1 MIISDELI
9 KYLAE
14 LSKIELIYNGQ
25 TVMKDELNKLVEYM
39 RLIDNVDTSSVDD
52 EDFGELVNVLRED
65 AALPSFDRDSILS
78 AAVSKN
84 DEAFIVPKTVE

>member
-14 LSKIELIYNGQ
+14 LSKIELIYNEQ

>member
-1 MIISDELI
+1 
-9 KYLAE
+9 
-14 LSKIELIYNGQ
+14 
-25 TVMKDELNKLVEYM
+25 MKDELNKLVDYM

-78 AAVSKN
+78 TAVSKN

>member
-14 LSKIELIYNGQ
+14 LSKIELIYNEQ

-65 AALPSFDRDSILS
+65 AALPSFDRESILS

>member
-14 LSKIELIYNGQ
+14 LSKIELIYNEQ
-25 TVMKDELNKLVEYM
+25 TVMKDALNKLVEYM

-78 AAVSKN
+78 TAVSKN

>member
-14 LSKIELIYNGQ
+14 LSKIELIYNEQ

-65 AALPSFDRDSILS
+65 AALPSFDRYSILS

>member
-14 LSKIELIYNGQ
+14 LSKIELIYNEQ

-52 EDFGELVNVLRED
+52 DDFGELVNVLRED

>member
-14 LSKIELIYNGQ
+14 LSKIELIYNEQ

-78 AAVSKN
+78 TAVSKN

>member
-14 LSKIELIYNGQ
+14 LSKIELIYNEQ

-65 AALPSFDRDSILS
+65 AALPSFDRDIILS